1 MMRNGF
7 TRIGFILSLGA
18 AVGLGYAAYVQYR
31 IAEIN
36 SVITTTV
43 TGAQKAARIAGK
55 MKVDGNGTVAFS
67 KVAELEK
74 KGWVLSDDN
83 QSYEL
88 KEKDK
93 VHASMT
99 LDHTTGKVVY
109 KIDCGSFSSES
120 AQQECSDALD
130 GSGKNYVATDE
141 VPW

>member
-18 AVGLGYAAYVQYR
+18 AFGLGYTAYVQYR
-31 IAEIN
+31 IAQIN

-55 MKVDGNGTVAFS
+55 MKVDGNGTVAFR
-67 KVAELEK
+67 KVAELEG

-88 KEKDK
+88 KEKGR

-99 LDHTTGKVVY
+99 LDHATGKVVY
-109 KIDCGSFSSES
+109 KIDCGSFGSES
-120 AQQECSDALD
+120 DQQECSDALD

>member
-1 MMRNGF
+1 MMRNGY
-7 TRIGFILSLGA
+7 TRIGFILSLA
-18 AVGLGYAAYVQYR
+18 AAFGLGYTAYVQYR
-31 IAEIN
+31 IAQIN

-43 TGAQKAARIAGK
+43 TGAQKAARAAGK
-55 MKVDGNGTVAFS
+55 MKEDGNGTIKLA
-67 KVAELEK
+67 KVAELEA

-88 KEKDK
+88 KEEGK

-99 LDHTTGKVVY
+99 LDHKTGKVVY
-109 KIDCGSFSSES
+109 KIDCGSFSDGL

-130 GSGKNYVATDE
+130 GTGKNYVDTND